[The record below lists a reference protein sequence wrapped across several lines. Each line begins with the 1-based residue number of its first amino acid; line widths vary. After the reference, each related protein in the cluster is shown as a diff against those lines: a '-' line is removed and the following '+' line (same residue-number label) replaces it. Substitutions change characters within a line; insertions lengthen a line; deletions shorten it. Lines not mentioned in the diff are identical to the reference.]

1 VRLYDLVQNRQQ
13 RQKGAKNMQPAFWK
27 VGELAKQTG
36 VSVRTLHYY
45 DEIGLLRPS
54 HRNGA
59 GYRLYAAS
67 DIIRLQQ
74 IKSLRQLGFSLEETR
89 DCFDRPDFSPQR
101 VIELHLSLLREE
113 MKLQRKLI
121 DRLQMLLGSLR
132 SMRAVSVEAFIQT
145 IEVISMLEKYYTLE
159 QLKEIKERGQKLG
172 AERIRQAEAEWQELI
187 EQVRAEMEKGTDP
200 ASKPV
205 QRLAK
210 RWMGLIQEFTG
221 GNPEIEKSLGKM
233 WQQEQTIHGI
243 ETAPMREMGEYISKA
258 IVASK

>member
-1 VRLYDLVQNRQQ
+1 
-13 RQKGAKNMQPAFWK
+13 MEPALWK

-36 VSVRTLHYY
+36 VSARTLHYY

-59 GYRLYAAS
+59 GYRLYAPS
-67 DIIRLQQ
+67 DIVRLQQ
-74 IKSLRQLGFSLEETR
+74 IKSLRQLSFSLAEIR
-89 DCFDRPDFSPQR
+89 DCLDHPDFSPQR

-113 MKLQRKLI
+113 IKLQRKLI
-121 DRLQMLLGSLR
+121 DRLQKLLESLR
-132 SMRAVSVEAFIQT
+132 ARRKISVEAFIQT
-145 IEVISMLEKYYTLE
+145 IEVISMFEKYYTPE

-172 AERIRQAEAEWQELI
+172 AEKIRQAEAEWQELI

-200 ASKPV
+200 ASQSV

-221 GNPEIEKSLGKM
+221 GNPEIEKSLRKM
-233 WQQEQTIHGI
+233 WQQERTIHGL
-243 ETAPMREMGEYISKA
+243 ETGPMREMGEYISKA